1 VLVKTAVRIF
11 LAVALG
17 NLIGYGFFRLAAW
30 AAPQWWQ
37 SAPRPMG
44 FSQLLLMIGITA
56 IAFGTPPM
64 IVSALA
70 ARLAGRYEPATG
82 LAAALWGVTAR
93 QWWPEQVPLL
103 PPESWVAPMTLILLS
118 GLLGGWFA
126 GGGLPHRSRTGE
138 SPLPP
143 DSGAGGDVI

>member
-1 VLVKTAVRIF
+1 MKKTFRIF
-11 LAVALG
+11 LAVAVA
-17 NLIGYGFFRLAAW
+17 NLLGYGVFRLVAW

-37 SAPRPMG
+37 SAPRPMPFG
-44 FSQLLLMIGITA
+44 LLILMIGVTA

-70 ARLAGRYEPATG
+70 ARAAGRYEPAVG

-93 QWWPEQVPLL
+93 GWWPEQVPLL

-118 GLLGGWFA
+118 GLIGGWFA
-126 GGGLPHRSRTGE
+126 GGGQPRR
-138 SPLPP
+138 
-143 DSGAGGDVI
+143 SGAGDPPGESGS